1 VTMSIPVG
9 PIAPSP
15 TAELVGGIVLRPVP
29 EAVAVGRAQLASLL
43 DMLDPEFDSADC
55 VLMLSELVTN
65 AVEHVKVAYEWLINV
80 LCWLDGDV
88 LRIEVHDPGC
98 GVPFSRAP
106 GPEDCDGRGLFL
118 VGAFSEDCGSERGQD
133 GGTIVWFAVRLA

>member
-1 VTMSIPVG
+1 M
-9 PIAPSP
+9 
-15 TAELVGGIVLRPVP
+15 LRPVA
-29 EAVAVGRAQLASLL
+29 EAVAVGRSQMSTLL
-43 DMLDPEFDSADC
+43 DMLYPEFDSADC

-88 LRIEVHDPGC
+88 LRIEVHDPGR
-98 GVPFSRAP
+98 GIPFSCAP

-118 VGAFSEDCGSERGQD
+118 VGMLSEHCGSERGRD
-133 GGTIVWFAVRLA
+133 GGTIVWFTVRLA